1 MNILSIINLRSSLE
15 SCYCS
20 EEKDLQSS
28 TCTISTISTF
38 CKKEEEEEDWVCSHE
53 NRDYWGCKG
62 QLNRYEGEAF
72 ENLPSRPI
80 ACPPPTI
87 PEGFYE
93 HSAAHYRE
101 EVEHYNDLTWA
112 MYYRILRS
120 RGGGIS
126 NSSVE
131 KKESTMHT
139 YLAPKRTLM
148 KSQHGAIVGDE
159 NEPDDKYF
167 ENTLSD
173 EVFYLEI

>member
-15 SCYCS
+15 SFDFS

-28 TCTISTISTF
+28 TCTNSTTSTF
-38 CKKEEEEEDWVCSHE
+38 CQKEEEEEDWWLCSHE

-62 QLNRYEGEAF
+62 QLNPYKGEAC
-72 ENLPSRPI
+72 ENLSSRPI

-87 PEGFYE
+87 PEEFYE
-93 HSAAHYRE
+93 DSGAHYRE

-126 NSSVE
+126 NSSVDR
-131 KKESTMHT
+131 KEESANP
-139 YLAPKRTLM
+139 APKTTLM
-148 KSQHGAIVGDE
+148 KSQHGAIVGNE
-159 NEPDDKYF
+159 TEPDDQYF
-167 ENTLSD
+167 ENSRSD
-173 EVFYLEI
+173 EVFYLEM